1 MVNLFFVISGYVLS
15 YRPLSLLYSS
25 NFQKMYE
32 IIASSVFRRAFR
44 LWLPTMAAALLIA
57 ILTQMRFF
65 QPGMHVYHFLN
76 TPHHDFYEGL
86 TTAAGLL
93 EKETSANRTMFQ
105 SLHLVREKPPILL
118 NSTLDQAFIF
128 SKDLFLLI
136 TTSAKGEVGK
146 TDVLA
151 YDAHFWT
158 IPVEFKSSMAIFTL
172 MMGTSMF
179 ESHWRLL
186 LHTIVFLY
194 CASRGYSTAC
204 FVGGMIIAEMDII
217 QKHNDHTSKS
227 KDREGI
233 LGKDPSMHDDSPSTQ
248 RFDESQFAW
257 GLCLIFGLYFLSIP
271 YVEPVRAWPYAILA
285 NLVPDFVHDKNKL
298 IRLFGAILTT
308 WSCVH
313 SRIAEPMLN
322 SGVAQYLGKISFAL
336 YLTHGSMIKS
346 LGYVIIGRL
355 RASFGALTRETTT
368 LNQFMFIWVCG
379 YLVML
384 PLLLWIAD
392 VFSRSIDVPSV
403 KFARWLEHRF
413 KSPREENP

>member
-25 NFQKMYE
+25 DFQRMYE
-32 IIASSVFRRAFR
+32 TIASSVFRRAFR
-44 LWLPTMAAALLIA
+44 LWLPTMAAALIIA

-65 QPGMHVYHFLN
+65 QPAMHVYRFLN
-76 TPHHDFYEGL
+76 KPHYDPYEDF
-86 TTAAGLL
+86 TTAVELL
-93 EKETSANRTMFQ
+93 GNEASANRTMLK
-105 SLHLVREKPPILL
+105 SLHLVREKPPILA
-118 NSTLDQAFIF
+118 NSTFNQALIF
-128 SKDLFLLI
+128 SQDLFLLV

-172 MMGTSMF
+172 MMGTSKF
-179 ESHWRLL
+179 ETHWRLL
-186 LHTIVFLY
+186 LHAIVFLY
-194 CASRGYSTAC
+194 CASQGYPTAC
-204 FVGGMIIAEMDII
+204 FVGGMIIAEMDLIR
-217 QKHNDHTSKS
+217 KDNDHAPKS

-233 LGKDPSMHDDSPSTQ
+233 LGKDPLAHEDATQ
-248 RFDESQFAW
+248 RLDESQFAW

-271 YVEPVRAWPYAILA
+271 YVEPVRAWPYYIFA
-285 NLVPDFVHDKNKL
+285 NIIPDYVHDKNRL

-313 SRIAEPMLN
+313 SRIAEPFLN
-322 SGVAQYLGKISFAL
+322 SGIAQYLGRISFAL
-336 YLTHGSMIKS
+336 YLTHGSLIKS

-368 LNQFMFIWVCG
+368 LNEFMFIWVCG
-379 YLVML
+379 YMIML
-384 PLLLWIAD
+384 PLLIWIAD
-392 VFSRSIDVPSV
+392 VFWRSIDVPSV
-403 KFARWLEHRF
+403 QFARWLERRF
-413 KSPREENP
+413 KSPHEGKP